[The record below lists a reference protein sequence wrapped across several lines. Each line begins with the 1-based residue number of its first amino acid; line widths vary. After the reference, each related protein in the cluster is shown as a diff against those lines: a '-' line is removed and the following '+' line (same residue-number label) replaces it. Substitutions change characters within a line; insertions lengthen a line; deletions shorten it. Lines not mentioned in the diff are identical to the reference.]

1 MLLVKANF
9 SLFQLLCFPCLG
21 NKSLKL
27 KLKLVRLLIIWSGY
41 WSFGQVIDH
50 LVRLLITW
58 SGYWSLGQV
67 IDHLV
72 RLSITSSGYWPLGR
86 VIDHLVRLLTT
97 WSVYWSLGQVT
108 DYLVKLLTTWSDHWS
123 PGEDGVLD
131 SHSRRQEVSSRSIQR
146 QKCFAHRRTKKV
158 QKEGNMTKVLH
169 ASLLSL
175 RPTGDFFPVFV
186 LSINL
191 LLSSASISQSATFF
205 KSFFYFPPH
214 RFY

>member
-1 MLLVKANF
+1 MFSVANECLLVSIN
-9 SLFQLLCFPCLG
+9 LRGLTTW
-21 NKSLKL
+21 
-27 KLKLVRLLIIWSGY
+27 LLIIWSGY
-41 WSFGQVIDH
+41 WPLDQVIDH
-50 LVRLLITW
+50 LFR
-58 SGYWSLGQV
+58 
-67 IDHLV
+67 
-72 RLSITSSGYWPLGR
+72 
-86 VIDHLVRLLTT
+86 
-97 WSVYWSLGQVT
+97 
-108 DYLVKLLTTWSDHWS
+108 LLTTWSDHKS

-191 LLSSASISQSATFF
+191 LLSSASISQSAT
-205 KSFFYFPPH
+205 SFFSSTQIFLITAHSIGWSSSLKTSEALTPTSQE
-214 RFY
+214 FVI